1 MECLVGA
8 SCPNISFSEM
18 VSHLKEEHDIDPNEL
33 IELILMRIEEL
44 EEQLDD
50 LNDKINRNNKLS
62 YP

>member
-1 MECLVGA
+1 
-8 SCPNISFSEM
+8 M